1 MKLVPLRCTSSSSTS
16 RPLAFQRS
24 KRFHLTEDVK
34 HNALYSWHANLFFY
48 EVGGNAYMYS
58 VYVLTEEAAQR
69 EHKLLKARGVNPTY
83 HGKHYE
89 EL

>member
-1 MKLVPLRCTSSSSTS
+1 MRYTVGM
-16 RPLAFQRS
+16 
-24 KRFHLTEDVK
+24 LTF
-34 HNALYSWHANLFFY
+34 FFY